1 MKCEADYAI
10 IEITTYNRLSLWRL
24 ITMKTKYTAIYV
36 RRSVSDKDKGNNSL
50 SIAAQREECIRFV
63 GEGADFKVYCDDGKS
78 GKDVRHRP
86 EFMQM
91 MSDAKDGL
99 IDRIIVKKYD
109 RFSRNMREY
118 LNITDELDRY
128 GVGVI
133 SLSEPFNTET
143 KEGRMMRNNLL
154 NFAEFERETIAA
166 RVKDAYSTK
175 AVETGFYQGGKMFFG
190 FQSSRQTINGKTGS
204 VLVPSEAAQTVI
216 AAYEVYKEPGTSL
229 LDVVNYI
236 KAHDLPTLSITGNA
250 PINRIIDRSEISRIL
265 ENPLYVRADK
275 NVYEFFLSRG
285 FTIIDDIDAFDG
297 VHGLMWHKQKSEDR
311 FIKVGYH
318 EGLVDSETWLAVQ
331 DKKSHNHQIPRSR
344 GELKS
349 WLVGLTKCGHC
360 GRALLINYGYSVDKS
375 KIWRYY
381 ICTGLKTIK
390 GCSRKT
396 ERLKVRPDDV
406 ESAVYKAMKEHI
418 SEFGVAKNSST
429 NKSSEAEKIKAEL
442 LRIEADTK
450 KLIDRLID
458 ADDVLFGYIQE
469 KISEL
474 HAKKNEYEKQL
485 LLIERKVKKIDTKP
499 LLEPLNRWD
508 ELTMEEKNAL
518 AKVMIDRI
526 DVTDEDGIKIH
537 FIF

>member
-1 MKCEADYAI
+1 M
-10 IEITTYNRLSLWRL
+10 N
-24 ITMKTKYTAIYV
+24 KYIAIYV
-36 RRSVSDKDKGNNSL
+36 RRSVSDKEKGNNSL
-50 SIAAQREECIRFV
+50 SIPAQIADCIKFV
-63 GEGADFKVYCDDGKS
+63 GEDTFYKVYEEDGKS
-78 GKDVRHRP
+78 GKDIKHRP
-86 EFMQM
+86 AFRQM
-91 MSDAKDGL
+91 FEDCREGL
-99 IDRIIVKKYD
+99 VSKIVVKKYD

-118 LNITDELDRY
+118 LNITDELDKL
-128 GVGVI
+128 GVSVV
-133 SLSEPFNTET
+133 SLCEPFNTDT

-154 NFAEFERETIAA
+154 NFAEFEREAIAA

-236 KAHDLPTLSITGNA
+236 KEHDLPTSAITGNGT
-250 PINRIIDRSEISRIL
+250 INRIIDRSEISRIL

-390 GCSRKT
+390 GCSRKS

-418 SEFGVAKNSST
+418 SEFEVAKNSSA
-429 NKSSEAEKIKAEL
+429 NKSSEAERIKAEL
-442 LRIEADTK
+442 LRIDTDTK

-526 DVTDEDGIKIH
+526 DVTDEEGIKIH

>member
-154 NFAEFERETIAA
+154 NFAKFERETIAA

-236 KAHDLPTLSITGNA
+236 KAHDLPTSSITGNA

-418 SEFGVAKNSST
+418 SEFEVAKNSST

-526 DVTDEDGIKIH
+526 DVTDEEGIKIH

>member
-1 MKCEADYAI
+1 MTNTNKF
-10 IEITTYNRLSLWRL
+10 
-24 ITMKTKYTAIYV
+24 TAIYV

-50 SIAAQREECIRFV
+50 SIDAQREECIRYV
-63 GEGADFKVYCDDGKS
+63 GEEADYKVYCDDGKS
-78 GKDVRHRP
+78 GKDVYHRP

-99 IDRIIVKKYD
+99 IDKIVVKKYD

-216 AAYEVYKEPGTSL
+216 AAYEIYKNTDTSL
-229 LDVVNYI
+229 SDVVNHI
-236 KAHDLPTLSITGNA
+236 KEHNLPYSVTESAGVIH
-250 PINRIIDRSEISRIL
+250 RSMDRSEISRIL

-275 NVYEFFLSRG
+275 NVYAYFLSRG
-285 FTIIDDIDAFDG
+285 YTMIDDIDAYDG
-297 VHGLMWHKQKSEDR
+297 VHGLMWHKCREDDK

-331 DKKSHNHQIPRSR
+331 DKKSHNHKIPQSR
-344 GELKS
+344 GHIKS

-360 GRALLINYGYSVDKS
+360 GKACIAAVLLIISFTRILFVFH
-375 KIWRYY
+375 
-381 ICTGLKTIK
+381 
-390 GCSRKT
+390 
-396 ERLKVRPDDV
+396 
-406 ESAVYKAMKEHI
+406 KEM
-418 SEFGVAKNSST
+418 
-429 NKSSEAEKIKAEL
+429 
-442 LRIEADTK
+442 
-450 KLIDRLID
+450 
-458 ADDVLFGYIQE
+458 
-469 KISEL
+469 
-474 HAKKNEYEKQL
+474 QL
-485 LLIERKVKKIDTKP
+485 
-499 LLEPLNRWD
+499 
-508 ELTMEEKNAL
+508 
-518 AKVMIDRI
+518 
-526 DVTDEDGIKIH
+526 
-537 FIF
+537 

>member
-204 VLVPSEAAQTVI
+204 VLVPSEVAQTVI

-236 KAHDLPTLSITGNA
+236 KAHDLPTSSITGNA

-331 DKKSHNHQIPRSR
+331 DKKSHNHQIPKSR

-360 GRALLINYGYSVDKS
+360 GKALLIAYRYNVDKS

-381 ICTGLKTIK
+381 NCTGLKTIK
-390 GCSRKT
+390 GCSRET

-406 ESAVYKAMKEHI
+406 ERAVYKAMKEHI
-418 SEFGVAKNSST
+418 SEFEVAKNSSA
-429 NKSSEAEKIKAEL
+429 NKSSEAERIKAEL